1 MDEPQDWAPYSSVE
15 DAAKVYLRDPELAL
29 EQAQMI
35 RRVANLAERQRMIL
49 LLESDRLLDGAE
61 LAALDAA

>member
-1 MDEPQDWAPYSSVE
+1 
-15 DAAKVYLRDPELAL
+15 
-29 EQAQMI
+29 MI